1 MNKKNERS
9 CGSLGVGVVLI
20 TLGVFLL
27 AGQLGYVPMSY
38 VLQFW
43 PLIVIGLGFAK
54 IVQPRIDGEDRWS
67 GFWLVIAG
75 LYCLVSQWRLFG
87 LHWGN
92 SWPLMIIAGGAMTIV
107 KTLARQNRP
116 TSNGDRHE

>member
-1 MNKKNERS
+1 MTLRTRRRD
-9 CGSLGVGVVLI
+9 GGLAVGLVLISLGV
-20 TLGVFLL
+20 LL
-27 AGQLGYVPMSY
+27 LLGQLGFVPLSR

-43 PLIVIGLGFAK
+43 PFVLIGLGFAK
-54 IVQPRIDGEDRWS
+54 ILRTPGEGDDRFG

-75 LYCLVSQWRLFG
+75 LYCLVSAWGLFG

-107 KTLARQNRP
+107 RTLAQNSRSP
-116 TSNGDRHE
+116 RSGDRHE